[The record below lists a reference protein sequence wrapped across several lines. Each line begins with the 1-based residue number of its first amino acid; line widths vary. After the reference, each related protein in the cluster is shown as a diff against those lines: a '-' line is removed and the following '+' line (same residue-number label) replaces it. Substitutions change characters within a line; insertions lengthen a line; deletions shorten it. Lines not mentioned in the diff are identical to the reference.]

1 MFYARIPQ
9 LLPIYASLVLN
20 HFEIGV
26 RSASTLGLVGAGGIG
41 AVLVFAIQAR
51 RWGRVSMILLT
62 VIVTVFLLDV
72 LTGLIRKRL
81 R

>member
-41 AVLVFAIQAR
+41 AVLGFAIQAR